1 MPMAA
6 KHGRM
11 VNYLEGLL
19 LMKSHDTLTSSLAR
33 SCDKLKP
40 FYFVFFKK
48 KVSKRGRVEGSRVS
62 CNSTIFLYNPANI
75 YLFKVNNRN
84 ARKRCEIRSK
94 LKVKTAKS
102 LTPLLCFYCLL

>member
-48 KVSKRGRVEGSRVS
+48 KVSNRGRLREVEFLVIARFSYTTQQTFACS
-62 CNSTIFLYNPANI
+62 KSTIKTLEKGVKY
-75 YLFKVNNRN
+75 
-84 ARKRCEIRSK
+84 IRS
-94 LKVKTAKS
+94 
-102 LTPLLCFYCLL
+102 

>member
-40 FYFVFFKK
+40 FYFVFF
-48 KVSKRGRVEGSRVS
+48 
-62 CNSTIFLYNPANI
+62 
-75 YLFKVNNRN
+75 
-84 ARKRCEIRSK
+84 
-94 LKVKTAKS
+94 
-102 LTPLLCFYCLL
+102 